1 VNIFMEK
8 NFDVLLLFERK
19 TQENPENITIQ

>member
-1 VNIFMEK
+1 VNIFMEN